1 MIWIP
6 SERHFRTDSSRT
18 TQTSPGAH
26 VEIKPDN
33 LTWNQAKRQGRI
45 TKVPT
50 EGHQPRH
57 GADFVPREN
66 LRTFGIVST
75 LISHL
80 SSGPLD
86 IVGDVH
92 GEIDPLLS
100 LMHHLGYDEHGFHPD
115 NRKLVFVGDLTDRGP
130 DSLTV
135 VNLVQTLTETQR
147 AQCVLGNHELNILLN
162 QRKHDNGW
170 FYGEEFSDNGYIVPQ
185 ALANNNNRDRILDF
199 FNTLP
204 IALEREDLRVIHA
217 CWHAPMMKSLRE
229 TEGVIALTEQHED
242 LIEKRTENSHLD
254 EVDISLEHQ
263 NQNPVRRLTSGPEE
277 RIHSPFFASGKMRHE
292 QRVQWWNNYNET
304 FCVFGHY
311 SIPDGKPRGNQSSF
325 CVDYG
330 VGKRWTERRQGR
342 TKGFTLKLAA
352 LRWPEKLIVFDEGES
367 RQL

>member
-1 MIWIP
+1 MISCP
-6 SERHFRTDSSRT
+6 SAYQSTKIFY
-18 TQTSPGAH
+18 TSHGH
-26 VEIKPDN
+26 EIVTHSLLAP
-33 LTWNQAKRQGRI
+33 L
-45 TKVPT
+45 
-50 EGHQPRH
+50 
-57 GADFVPREN
+57 
-66 LRTFGIVST
+66 L
-75 LISHL
+75 
-80 SSGPLD
+80 SGPLD

-92 GEIDPLLS
+92 GEIAPLLS
-100 LMHHLGYDEHGFHPD
+100 LMNHLGYDQHGFHPH

-130 DSLTV
+130 DSLSV
-135 VNLVQTLTETQR
+135 VKLVQKLTKAQR
-147 AQCVLGNHELNILLN
+147 AQCVLGNHELNILLH
-162 QRKHDNGW
+162 QRKYDNGW
-170 FYGEEFSDNGYIVPQ
+170 FYGEEFADNGYIVPQ
-185 ALANNNNRDRILDF
+185 ALANDKNRDGILDF

-217 CWHAPMMKSLRE
+217 CWHTPMMKSL
-229 TEGVIALTEQHED
+229 TEAKGVVALKEKHEA
-242 LIEKRTENSHLD
+242 LIEKRAENSSLD

-277 RIHSPFFASGKMRHE
+277 RVHSPFFASGKTRHE

-311 SIPDGKPRGNQSSF
+311 SIPDGKPRGNHSSF

-342 TKGFTLKLAA
+342 TIGFTLKLAA